1 MPQYGHEQYK
11 NWSNW
16 RNIKKYILQN
26 ENKNRLTITS
36 IG

>member
-16 RNIKKYILQN
+16 WNIKNMYYKMKTKTAL
-26 ENKNRLTITS
+26 L
-36 IG
+36 